1 MSIGLGPKV
10 HIFAVPYQTNSNMVA
25 SATALRWR
33 LDRFCLLFVWFFLS
47 LCSCFGVCVFL
58 DSLPVQVLHILLS
71 SSVGFLLRRVQK

>member
-25 SATALRWR
+25 SAAALLWR
-33 LDRFCLLFVWFFLS
+33 LDPFSFFWVLLVLVFVFVVLVFFGS
-47 LCSCFGVCVFL
+47 LR
-58 DSLPVQVLHILLS
+58 VQVLHIHLS